1 MSNEDQPERKSDF
14 DEKLLA
20 RSRLKRALYFIAGT
34 LCLILGI
41 IGIIL
46 PILPTTPFLLL
57 AVACFLR
64 SSEKFYNLL
73 LNSRI
78 LGSYIRNYKEG
89 KGMPRKIKAFTIAML
104 WITILISF
112 FLIPIIW
119 VRCILII
126 IAIAVTIHIILIRPK
141 KSEQERHLNK

>member
-1 MSNEDQPERKSDF
+1 MSNDKQPERKSDF

-20 RSRLKRALYFIAGT
+20 GSRLKRALYFIAGT

-57 AVACFLR
+57 TVACYLR
-64 SSEKFYNLL
+64 SSERFYNWL
-73 LNSRI
+73 LNSKI

-89 KGMPRKIKAFTIAML
+89 KGMPTKIKAFTISIL

-126 IAIAVTIHIILIRPK
+126 IAIAVTIHIILIKPK
-141 KSEQERHLNK
+141 KSEE

>member
-1 MSNEDQPERKSDF
+1 MSNDKQPERKSDF

-20 RSRLKRALYFIAGT
+20 GSRLKRALYFIAGT

-64 SSEKFYNLL
+64 SSERFYNWL
-73 LNSRI
+73 LNSKI

-89 KGMPRKIKAFTIAML
+89 KGMPRKIKVFTISML

-112 FLIPIIW
+112 SLIPIIW

-141 KSEQERHLNK
+141 KSKE